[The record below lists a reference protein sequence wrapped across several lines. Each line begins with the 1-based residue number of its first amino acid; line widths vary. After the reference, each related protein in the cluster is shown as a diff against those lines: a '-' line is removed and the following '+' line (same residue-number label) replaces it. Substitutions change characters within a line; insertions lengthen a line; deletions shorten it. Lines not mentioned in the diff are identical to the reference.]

1 MVKADAPVDELP
13 VSIDDALS
21 TPLPPDVGAA
31 VARAYGTEERPATF
45 GDWLDG
51 MAAAYAATDVD
62 PEPEDMCAVEESR
75 HMVER
80 GGETTA
86 YVCVLDPLAIPFIE
100 GRSAHVRSDPP
111 VGEGTIE
118 FRIGPDDVTV
128 DPAEAVVSFG
138 VDAPPPDAPLSVEE
152 TYDRLCPYGHAFPES
167 GLRALG
173 RRRRGNR
180 DDGHR
185 RRDGGRRRRRH
196 RPALACDPVSTA
208 RRSGPTRR
216 FPPSAPV
223 GGRSCHTPRGRRRP
237 SQVRRSS
244 RTGRRA

>member
-1 MVKADAPVDELP
+1 MVDSPQAECCSASEPMVEADAPVDELP

-31 VARAYGTEERPATF
+31 VASAYGTEERPATF

-62 PEPEDMCAVEESR
+62 SEPEDMCAVEESR
-75 HMVER
+75 HVVER

-152 TYDRLCPYGHAFPES
+152 TYDRLCPYGHAFPEEAAYE
-167 GLRALG
+167 RW
-173 RRRRGNR
+173 
-180 DDGHR
+180 DG
-185 RRDGGRRRRRH
+185 DVEGIVTTVIDAETAVGV
-196 RPALACDPVSTA
+196 AAGIA
-208 RRSGPTRR
+208 RR
-216 FPPSAPV
+216 
-223 GGRSCHTPRGRRRP
+223 CL
-237 SQVRRSS
+237 
-244 RTGRRA
+244 